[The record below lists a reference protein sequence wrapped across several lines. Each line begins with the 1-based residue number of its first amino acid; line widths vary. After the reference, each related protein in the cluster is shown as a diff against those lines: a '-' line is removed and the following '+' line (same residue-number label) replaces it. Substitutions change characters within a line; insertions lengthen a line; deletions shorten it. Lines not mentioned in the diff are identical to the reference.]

1 MKYYTE
7 KDIEKEIF
15 EEIKVLKDMA
25 EKSDFNTY
33 FSWYY
38 PLIKEC
44 LNILAIFNIKSF
56 SEIDKIFDI
65 INKEIK
71 FNIGRSDQKCLN

>member
-25 EKSDFNTY
+25 EKSDLKTY
-33 FSWYY
+33 FIWYY

-44 LNILAIFNIKSF
+44 LYILERFNIKSF
-56 SEIDKIFDI
+56 SETDKIFDI

-71 FNIGRSDQKCLN
+71 SNIERGDQNV

>member
-7 KDIEKEIF
+7 KDIEKEIYK
-15 EEIKVLKDMA
+15 EIEVLKDMA
-25 EKSDFNTY
+25 EKSDSKTY

-44 LNILAIFNIKSF
+44 LYILVRFNIKSF
-56 SEIDKIFDI
+56 TEIDKIFDK
-65 INKEIK
+65 INIEIK
-71 FNIGRSDQKCLN
+71 SKIERWEDDQNV

>member
-7 KDIEKEIF
+7 TDIEKEIYK
-15 EEIKVLKDMA
+15 EIEVLKDMA
-25 EKSDFNTY
+25 EKSDLKTY

-44 LNILAIFNIKSF
+44 FYILVRFNIKSF

-71 FNIGRSDQKCLN
+71 SKIERGVQNV